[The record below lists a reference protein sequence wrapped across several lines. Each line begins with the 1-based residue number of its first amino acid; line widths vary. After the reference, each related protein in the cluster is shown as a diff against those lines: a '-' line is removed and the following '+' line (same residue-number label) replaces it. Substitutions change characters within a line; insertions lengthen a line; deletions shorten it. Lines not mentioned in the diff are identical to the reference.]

1 MMRLLHLAAIVGLIG
16 SAAYAYSI
24 KYDTLLASE
33 KLLKLKSQVQRER
46 EGVAVLKAEWQLLN
60 RPERLQAAADRYL
73 PDIRAVNMHQLGRFQ
88 DLPAKPERTDEIAKK
103 LEALSLAEP
112 TATPRERRP
121 SEARTPST
129 TPKAPAR

>member
-1 MMRLLHLAAIVGLIG
+1 MRRVLHVVAIAGLVG

-33 KLLKLKSQVQRER
+33 KLVKLKSQVQRER
-46 EGVAVLKAEWQLLN
+46 DGLAVLKAEWQLLN

-73 PDIRAVNMHQLGRFQ
+73 PDLRALSMHQLGRFQ
-88 DLPAKPERTDEIAKK
+88 DLPSRPERTDEIAKK
-103 LEALSLAEP
+103 LEALTMAEP

-121 SEARTPST
+121 NEARTPST
-129 TPKAPAR
+129 TPRTPAR